1 MSFGA
6 TGITRIKQL
15 KKLLR
20 TMSREGAHLLQEG
33 AECGSQPCYRVY
45 ILLEANSS
53 SILAPDKDLV
63 EQLLKR
69 GLFTPTKNGWV
80 IGHHGRLALKRLLA
94 GTDPFAA
101 QHQSRT
107 KCQRTIDGEEST
119 VTVNDRS
126 SPLGWLRRRKDAC
139 GEPMIS
145 KMQFSA
151 GERLAQDFQFA
162 GMMPRLTSSW
172 SEPGI
177 GGQRRSAPGA
187 GVEISDNRLAA
198 RQRVRAAIDEVGS
211 DLSDILLDIC
221 CFQMGLCDAEKAR
234 GWPRRSG
241 KLILLI
247 ALDRLAAHYGM
258 GKAKELK
265 PRRSPISHWGGDG
278 YKPS

>member
-1 MSFGA
+1 MARS
-6 TGITRIKQL
+6 TGVKQL

-20 TMSREGAHLLQEG
+20 AMSREGAYLLQENKVR
-33 AECGSQPCYRVY
+33 GSASGYRVF
-45 ILLEANSS
+45 ILLETSS
-53 SILAPDKDLV
+53 STILAPDKDLV
-63 EQLLKR
+63 EQVLKR
-69 GLFTPTKNGWV
+69 GLFTRSKKGWV
-80 IGHHGRLALKRLLA
+80 IGHNGRLALKRLLA

-107 KCQRTIDGEEST
+107 KCQRTIDGEESA

-145 KMQFSA
+145 KLQFAA

-162 GMMPRLTSSW
+162 GMMPRMTSSW

-177 GGQRRSAPGA
+177 GGQRRGAPGA
-187 GVEISDNRLAA
+187 GIEISDNRLAA

-258 GKAKELK
+258 GIEKEPKL
-265 PRRSPISHWGGDG
+265 RRSSISHWGEEG

>member
-1 MSFGA
+1 MSSGTA
-6 TGITRIKQL
+6 SRTGIKQL

-20 TMSREGAHLLQEG
+20 AMSREGAYLLQEG
-33 AECGSQPCYRVY
+33 KERGSPSCYRVL
-45 ILLEANSS
+45 IPMEASS
-53 SILAPDKDLV
+53 LSILAPDKDLV

-69 GLFTPTKNGWV
+69 DLFTSTKNGWV
-80 IGHHGRLALKRLLA
+80 LAHNGRLALKRLLA

-107 KCQRTIDGEEST
+107 KCQRTIDGEESA

-139 GEPMIS
+139 GKPMIS
-145 KMQFSA
+145 KMQFTA

-187 GVEISDNRLAA
+187 GIEISDNRLAA

-258 GKAKELK
+258 GKAKQTS
-265 PRRSPISHWGGDG
+265 PRRSSISHWGGEG
-278 YKPS
+278 YKP